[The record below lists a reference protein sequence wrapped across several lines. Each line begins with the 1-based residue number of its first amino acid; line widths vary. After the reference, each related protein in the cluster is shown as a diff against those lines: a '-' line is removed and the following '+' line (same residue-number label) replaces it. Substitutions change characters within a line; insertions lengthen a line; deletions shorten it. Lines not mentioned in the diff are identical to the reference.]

1 MPASSRLTATVVAS
15 THVAGVPDTT
25 VGSTATGFY
34 EDASGHMTTD
44 PSQSAFGP
52 VWAIDDATDTY
63 KVHSLGDGNYA
74 VDRMVN
80 GTFQAFAQPNTG
92 LSTVLPLNVSG
103 QLHGT
108 ISYVVHSANG
118 PDASA
123 LLPEQAIGTGS
134 HAQLKQLFPGIAES
148 DISGGSD
155 WVLRVPRR
163 SRLHDPAVRHRP
175 EHLGQHHRLTTGRT
189 TAKPGGLRRPAS
201 SCPGQDPG
209 GPEVFRC
216 DSGQQAPGPCCCPA

>member
-1 MPASSRLTATVVAS
+1 MNTKSLLTRIGVPVLSLAMLGGLGATLATSASASTMATTLSASVKPATATVVAS

-25 VGSTATGFY
+25 VGSTATGSY

-134 HAQLKQLFPGIAES
+134 HAQLKQLFPGISES

-155 WVLRVPRR
+155 WVFAYHAAHGSMTQRYDT
-163 SRLHDPAVRHRP
+163 DPSTW
-175 EHLGQHHRLTTGRT
+175 GNITG
-189 TAKPGGLRRPAS
+189 
-201 SCPGQDPG
+201 
-209 GPEVFRC
+209 
-216 DSGQQAPGPCCCPA
+216 